1 VAYELRTNVIEPERN
16 TFSYLV
22 ERFGD
27 RLATRYQEASFN
39 VQPMENFHY
48 RPTWDAD
55 HELYDPDYTA
65 LKLTDPYGYTD
76 PRQYYYTPYV
86 ASAAAR
92 YESFGQTLKYVED
105 RRLLDKLPEAWHTV
119 LTGFVLPLRHYESG
133 AQLISINASRF
144 AYGTTVE
151 QPACFAAFDRIGN
164 AQLLSLVG
172 LALAGGA
179 ADTLSEAKKNWLYA
193 APVQGLRKLVEEL
206 LVEPD
211 WAVGLIGLDLADQ
224 QLYPTLFEHLDE
236 RALFRNAL
244 AYSLFARHFND
255 WYRNERKW
263 LTALLKAWTSDP
275 QHAESNRKVLGE
287 ITNRWYP
294 QVSAAVHSFAKGLAD
309 SAGSVTIVSA
319 CERSAAESAAALA
332 KFGIDVPTPQGAVV

>member
-1 VAYELRTNVIEPERN
+1 
-16 TFSYLV
+16 
-22 ERFGD
+22 
-27 RLATRYQEASFN
+27 
-39 VQPMENFHY
+39 
-48 RPTWDAD
+48 
-55 HELYDPDYTA
+55 
-65 LKLTDPYGYTD
+65 
-76 PRQYYYTPYV
+76 
-86 ASAAAR
+86 
-92 YESFGQTLKYVED
+92 
-105 RRLLDKLPEAWHTV
+105 
-119 LTGFVLPLRHYESG
+119 VLPLRHYESG

-179 ADTLSEAKKNWLYA
+179 ADTLSEAKKNWLYST
-193 APVQGLRKLVEEL
+193 PLQGLRKLVEEL

-224 QLYPTLFEHLDE
+224 QLYPMLYEHLDE
-236 RALFRNAL
+236 RALYRNAL

-255 WYRNERKW
+255 WFANHRKW
-263 LTALLKAWTSDP
+263 LTALLKAWTKDP
-275 QHAESNRKVLGE
+275 QHAESNLKVLGE

-309 SAGSVTIVSA
+309 SAGSVTILAA
-319 CERSAAESAAALA
+319 CDRSAAESAAALA
-332 KFGIDVPTPQGAVV
+332 KFGINVPTQQGAVV